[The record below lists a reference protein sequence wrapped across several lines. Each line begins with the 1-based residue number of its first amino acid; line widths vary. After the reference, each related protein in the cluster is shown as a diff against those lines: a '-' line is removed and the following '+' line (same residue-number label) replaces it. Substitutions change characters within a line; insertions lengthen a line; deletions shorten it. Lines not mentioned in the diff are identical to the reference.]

1 MLDPELLSILCCP
14 ETRQALS
21 FAPEEAIRAIN
32 QRIDQGQ
39 VTNRA
44 GKSVSEKLESGLVRA
59 DQHYLYP
66 IRNRIPILLVD
77 EGIPLGQAPGCPSRA
92 VMT

>member
-21 FAPEEAIRAIN
+21 FAPEDAIRAIN
-32 QRIDQGQ
+32 QRIARGQ
-39 VTNRA
+39 IRNRA
-44 GKSVSEKLESGLVRA
+44 GQAISEELESGLVRT
-59 DQHYLYP
+59 DQLYLYP

-77 EGIPLGQAPGCPSRA
+77 EGISLGQALDAPGEHK
-92 VMT
+92 